1 MMPPVMSRQAPML
14 PRSTSQ
20 ETAAPSWF
28 GGFFRKKKEEVKSY
42 NVLQEKGLGQGVKGV
57 VVPFIGAKERREP
70 NHSGARAVRNK
81 NKQKNAS
88 KKRDMFSD
96 ELNEMSDL
104 GGGKDLGDSSE
115 NVDNG
120 DKTMEDDGSKGST
133 PVNQARKENGIREEV
148 DERDEVCLDERCEVC
163 LGEGINMSKCNSNDK
178 RGVYVG
184 KEMNENITAAGK
196 NENKANNNQKTYAKM
211 VTKDLKVVNNNLD
224 FVPTV
229 INEEGSEFIIFD
241 EALVE
246 KRSAQWKLTVCGHF
260 IGYRMSVHE
269 LRYNI
274 RRMWSKWGIDNI
286 DMKADGTLN
295 NKPLFVQKW
304 DPTIG
309 MEKVKQTKVPL
320 WVTLVNLPMEAWST
334 EGISALASS
343 LGKPLIMDNMTA
355 RRFQYIDSNN
365 NVKGSKQVKVE
376 YAWKPEEKERD
387 AKREEELVRQR
398 IKENKKKINYGNGME
413 NKRFM
418 DRRQNREVRFY
429 NVGLKTNENRTNKG
443 DVWRKKDENDGKFN
457 RQKNRGK
464 QVNEKGQ
471 NEDREKNGNKYDI
484 LNGLGDDNDE
494 LEISKGWKN
503 QKEINKRKEDEERD
517 DDMEDVLESN
527 SEIAKEVNT

>member
-1 MMPPVMSRQAPML
+1 
-14 PRSTSQ
+14 
-20 ETAAPSWF
+20 
-28 GGFFRKKKEEVKSY
+28 
-42 NVLQEKGLGQGVKGV
+42 
-57 VVPFIGAKERREP
+57 
-70 NHSGARAVRNK
+70 
-81 NKQKNAS
+81 
-88 KKRDMFSD
+88 MFSD

-104 GGGKDLGDSSE
+104 GGGKDLGDSSK

-148 DERDEVCLDERCEVC
+148 DERDEVCLEEVC
-163 LGEGINMSKCNSNDK
+163 LDERGE
-178 RGVYVG
+178 
-184 KEMNENITAAGK
+184 EMNENITAAGK

-224 FVPTV
+224 FVPTI

-241 EALVE
+241 ESLVE

-260 IGYRMSVHE
+260 IGLME
-269 LRYNI
+269 L
-274 RRMWSKWGIDNI
+274 
-286 DMKADGTLN
+286 
-295 NKPLFVQKW
+295 KW

-309 MEKVKQTKVPL
+309 MEKVEQTKVPL

-343 LGKPLIMDNMTA
+343 LRKPLIIDNMTA
-355 RRFQYIDSNN
+355 RRCQYGEGRLDFARVLVEFDVI
-365 NVKGSKQVKVE
+365 KGLCSHCQVFGHLFENYTKRE
-376 YAWKPEEKERD
+376 KSIEEKERD

-398 IKENKKKINYGNGME
+398 IEENKKKINYGNGME
-413 NKRFM
+413 NRRFM
-418 DRRQNREVRFY
+418 DRRHNREGRFY
-429 NVGLKTNENRTNKG
+429 NVGLKTNENRSNKG
-443 DVWRKKDENDGKFN
+443 EAWRKKDENDGKFN

-471 NEDREKNGNKYDI
+471 NEDRERNGNKYDI

-503 QKEINKRKEDEERD
+503 
-517 DDMEDVLESN
+517 
-527 SEIAKEVNT
+527 